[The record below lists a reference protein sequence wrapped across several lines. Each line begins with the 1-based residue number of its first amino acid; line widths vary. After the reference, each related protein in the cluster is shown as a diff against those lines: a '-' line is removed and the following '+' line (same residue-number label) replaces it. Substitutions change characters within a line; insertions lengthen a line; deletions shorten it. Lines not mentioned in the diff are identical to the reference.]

1 MKQNKIQTAF
11 RLSKSN
17 VDLLSYYQKNLGIS
31 RTSVLELLLTVI
43 AKDKKLML
51 KLMSKAFLPMD
62 EG

>member
-11 RLSKSN
+11 RLSKTN

-31 RTSVLELLLTVI
+31 RTSVLELLLTII

-51 KLMSKAFLPMD
+51 KLMAKAFMPLND
-62 EG
+62 R